1 MNPNLNLNF
10 ILRAVFLTF
19 SLRID
24 ACLWTLV
31 ATLGNCPLKYFF
43 HGISAS
49 TDSSH
54 IGEKSDNK
62 GDGGGHNR
70 WSCCFWPQAIVFT
83 CLAPLDMTQKIFQ
96 VITSEIALL
105 EVFQPSESVHLKYY
119 MFTSD
124 KVLFLTGLAVS
135 LCSQLLF
142 CILELLHRQ
151 KPTFQIA
158 YLTFDNTYLCFEDIW
173 SFFENSFCPAGV
185 RKK

>member
-62 GDGGGHNR
+62 GDGGGDTTDGH
-70 WSCCFWPQAIVFT
+70 
-83 CLAPLDMTQKIFQ
+83 
-96 VITSEIALL
+96 
-105 EVFQPSESVHLKYY
+105 
-119 MFTSD
+119 
-124 KVLFLTGLAVS
+124 AVS
-135 LCSQLLF
+135 DPKPLY
-142 CILELLHRQ
+142 LHVWR
-151 KPTFQIA
+151 PST
-158 YLTFDNTYLCFEDIW
+158 
-173 SFFENSFCPAGV
+173 
-185 RKK
+185 

>member
-62 GDGGGHNR
+62 GDGGG
-70 WSCCFWPQAIVFT
+70 
-83 CLAPLDMTQKIFQ
+83 TQQ
-96 VITSEIALL
+96 MV
-105 EVFQPSESVHLKYY
+105 
-119 MFTSD
+119 M
-124 KVLFLTGLAVS
+124 LFLTPS
-135 LCSQLLF
+135 H
-142 CILELLHRQ
+142 CIYMFGAPRHDSKNIPSHNVR
-151 KPTFQIA
+151 
-158 YLTFDNTYLCFEDIW
+158 N
-173 SFFENSFCPAGV
+173 CPFRGFSAL
-185 RKK
+185 